1 MLSQH
6 LVFLIFTSYLVSLS
20 SASEPGLDDDDD
32 EGRQIFTSGGTAF
45 LALNQTF
52 ALLAAALLG
61 ASLLGLL
68 FLLGTNPGAGA
79 DQGGYGGSSGY
90 GSGYGGGS
98 GYGSHKTRREANWDF
113 TEQLNRLAE
122 AFHKYEIDEAQGC
135 QLYVA
140 CESSNVGQH
149 YKNGPL
155 AKTVYTVMRT
165 IAAPENGHLY
175 EDDKYLQDILQAFK
189 AGASGEACDSFR
201 KQCRKDKVFG

>member
-1 MLSQH
+1 MIECKPIMLWLSSHLLSSQ
-6 LVFLIFTSYLVSLS
+6 VSLS
-20 SASEPGLDDDDD
+20 SASEPGLDDDD

-98 GYGSHKTRREANWDF
+98 GYGSHKTRREANWGKLCFFVRDLILFYFDPSFLRSFAFKWHSSEVLIF
-113 TEQLNRLAE
+113 TPTQIWFCSRC
-122 AFHKYEIDEAQGC
+122 F
-135 QLYVA
+135 V
-140 CESSNVGQH
+140 S
-149 YKNGPL
+149 
-155 AKTVYTVMRT
+155 
-165 IAAPENGHLY
+165 IALLCMVQPENLHVCTLLAVIQV
-175 EDDKYLQDILQAFK
+175 KH
-189 AGASGEACDSFR
+189 
-201 KQCRKDKVFG
+201 